1 MMSDDLCIFLFAQG
15 FFMFFL
21 FSFRRFG
28 VFFPDVLLCCHFRPD
43 FFTRMGCIQKERDEQ
58 FEELVLF

>member
-1 MMSDDLCIFLFAQG
+1 M
-15 FFMFFL
+15 
-21 FSFRRFG
+21 
-28 VFFPDVLLCCHFRPD
+28 FFPDVLLCCHFRPD